1 MSFEVYTLGYGGLG
15 VGDFVKLLL
24 KLGVEVV
31 VDVRRWCTSRRVP
44 EFSGRALQPLLSSSG
59 IRYVWIPELGG
70 YRRFGVDV
78 EDLGIG
84 RCFRSEGFRAYAT
97 YVLHSP
103 SARGALARLE
113 EVCRSYRALLLCR
126 ERVPA
131 RCHRKI
137 LSDWLLFKGFRV
149 LHVVPPRVFEHRFTK
164 CARVVSGELTYL

>member
-1 MSFEVYTLGYGGLG
+1 VGSEVYTLGYGGLG
-15 VGDFVKLLL
+15 VEVFTKLLKEL
-24 KLGVEVV
+24 NVEVV
-31 VDVRRWCTSRRVP
+31 VDLRRWCASRRVP
-44 EFSGRALQPLLSSSG
+44 EFSGEALRALLSSLG
-59 IRYVWIPELGG
+59 ILYLWVPELGG

-78 EDLGIG
+78 DDLGIG

-103 SARGALARLE
+103 IAREALARLE
-113 EVCRSYRALLLCR
+113 EICRSYRALLLCR

-149 LHVVPPRVFEHRFTK
+149 LHVVPPKVFEHRFTR
-164 CARVVSGELTYL
+164 CAAVVSGELTYL